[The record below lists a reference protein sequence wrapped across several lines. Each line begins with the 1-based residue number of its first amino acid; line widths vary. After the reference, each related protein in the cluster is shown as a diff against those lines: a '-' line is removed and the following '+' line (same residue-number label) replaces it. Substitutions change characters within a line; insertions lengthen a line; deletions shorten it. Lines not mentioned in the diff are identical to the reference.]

1 MSAMYCGTCGK
12 RHSSY
17 AAITAC
23 AEANAASMSDAQ
35 RAEAQ
40 RATIN
45 GLRHDIEVSGRALVR
60 CQSRL
65 KTDRPSK
72 QVADW
77 RSHIA
82 ALREELAL
90 LTNISMIECIATTE
104 APAPVEMPAASPEL
118 DEIRFFVFTAAQAA
132 RTEASRDALIEAA
145 MDLQFGDAESARK
158 TLVPLRTRSAL
169 AAIRMI
175 RAL

>member
-17 AAITAC
+17 ATITAC

-35 RAEAQ
+35 RAESRQ
-40 RATIN
+40 ATIN
-45 GLRHDIEVSGRALVR
+45 GLRHDIEVTGRALVR

-65 KTDRPSK
+65 RTDRPSK
-72 QVADW
+72 QVADL

-90 LTNISMIECIATTE
+90 LTNVSMIECIATTE
-104 APAPVEMPAASPEL
+104 APAPVELPAASPEL
-118 DEIRFFVFTAAQAA
+118 DEIRFFVFGASLTA
-132 RTEASRDALIEAA
+132 RTEASRNALVEAA
-145 MDLQFGDAESARK
+145 MELQFGDAEAARK
-158 TLVPLRTRSAL
+158 VLIPLRTRAAL
-169 AAIRMI
+169 TAIKLI